1 MATATATLDSFLS
14 ENDYILMEIDGD
26 GNCFYRAA
34 AIALF
39 KNESKHKV
47 LRDIM
52 MDHML
57 TKTDTYAE
65 YFASDIQYRRKVSA
79 NRRSGV
85 WNTEIADIVPV
96 ELAIKFDITLV
107 IHDCNEITKKV
118 TTRKYGRGATRVH
131 LMRTNDGH
139 YSLLV

>member
-1 MATATATLDSFLS
+1 MATLSSFLS
-14 ENDYILMEIDGD
+14 ANEYILMEIAGD

-39 KNESKHKV
+39 KDESKHKV

-57 TKTDTYAE
+57 TKTEQYAE
-65 YFASDIQYRRKVSA
+65 YFTSDIQYRRKVSA
-79 NRRSGV
+79 NRRNGV

-96 ELAIKFDITLV
+96 ELALKFDITLV
-107 IHDCNEITKKV
+107 IHDCNETTKKV
-118 TTRKYGRGATRVH
+118 TTRKYGRGATKVY
-131 LMRTNDGH
+131 LMRTDDGH

>member
-1 MATATATLDSFLS
+1 MAATLNSFLS
-14 ENDYILMEIDGD
+14 ANNYILMEIAGD
-26 GNCFYRAA
+26 GNCFYRSA

-39 KNESKHKV
+39 KDESKHKL

-57 TKTDTYAE
+57 TKTEQYAE
-65 YFASDIQYRRKVSA
+65 YFTSGIQYRRKVAA
-79 NRRSGV
+79 NRRDGV

-96 ELAIKFDITLV
+96 QLAVKFDITLV
-107 IHDCNEITKKV
+107 IHDCNETTKKV
-118 TTRKYGRGATRVH
+118 TKRKYGHGATRVH